1 MFKKLKKEKEKNK
14 LRFFTYSVYGVIIS
28 LVFLVL
34 CGIILN
40 IVENKGN
47 IKESYIFNKRP
58 TIVITGSME
67 PVIKINSIVILEP
80 VDFKDI
86 EEGDIIRY
94 TSYQG
99 YSIMHRVISRQS
111 SYVVTKGDANET
123 KDAFVVLPNQIT
135 GRVVEIHNEF
145 AEPLTFLF
153 GQFKYEAVGQ
163 SILRASLGFLGIG
176 LVLAIFVVIFILI
189 FEMITTTYF
198 FKKYNVELINSSS
211 YWVKNVLN
219 TEEQIEVLNR
229 YLRSFKNSNIFIK
242 IILAYKFRR
251 YYNGLCNIEK
261 ETNKTE
267 KRLKTLQKYFK
278 NNGQI

>member
-1 MFKKLKKEKEKNK
+1 MFTKLKREKEKNR

-28 LVFLVL
+28 FVFLVL

-58 TIVITGSME
+58 TVVITGSME
-67 PVIKINSIVILEP
+67 PVIKINSIVMLEP

-99 YSIMHRVISRQS
+99 YSIMHRVVSKQS
-111 SYVVTKGDANET
+111 SYIVTKGDANET
-123 KDAFVVLPNQIT
+123 KDAFVVLPNQVT
-135 GRVVEIHNEF
+135 GRVVNIYNEF

-163 SILRASLGFLGIG
+163 SVLRAGLGFIGIG
-176 LVLAIFVVIFILI
+176 LFLAILVVIFILI

-198 FKKYNVELINSSS
+198 FKKYNVELVNSSS
-211 YWVKNVLN
+211 YWVKNILN
-219 TEEQIEVLNR
+219 IDGQIEILNK
-229 YLRSFKNSNIFIK
+229 YLKSFKDSNIFIK

-267 KRLKTLQKYFK
+267 KRLNTLQKYLK
-278 NNGQI
+278 E